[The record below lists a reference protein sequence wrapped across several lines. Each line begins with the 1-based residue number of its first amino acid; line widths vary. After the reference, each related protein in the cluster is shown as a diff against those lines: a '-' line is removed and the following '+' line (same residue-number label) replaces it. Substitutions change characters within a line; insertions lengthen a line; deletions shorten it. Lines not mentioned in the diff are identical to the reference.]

1 MTYLVPL
8 PRISARHR
16 NSTTPGTHQK
26 LQEISTTTP
35 RSLINNQENIFK
47 KSLYLQ
53 EVSSVLTSPEASP
66 ETCRGCKQL
75 EENPETTYLHISHI
89 YIPHRS
95 SELKL
100 FISEIIKH
108 LPLHIPNVHLTRNSS
123 FLVGTSHISYLS
135 LSRLEL
141 FII

>member
-1 MTYLVPL
+1 MPL

-16 NSTTPGTHQK
+16 NSTITPGTHQK

-47 KSLYLQ
+47 KSHYLQ
-53 EVSSVLTSPEASP
+53 EVSSVLTSPEVSP
-66 ETCRGCKQL
+66 ETFRGCKQL

-100 FISEIIKH
+100 FISEIIKPH

-123 FLVGTSHISYLS
+123 FFVGTSHISYLS
-135 LSRLEL
+135 LSHLEL